1 MRWTHR
7 TRFQVT
13 RGTPIP
19 DTNLSVDAGWEGVL
33 VLEAEGTNEGLA
45 DLQLRCG
52 MEWFKPQPGVQ
63 PKQGDGGRVF
73 RLIRERRSVY
83 LTDGHI
89 HWLMFMAVVLAKFGS
104 APFA

>member
-7 TRFQVT
+7 TRFQVV
-13 RGTPIP
+13 RGTPIL
-19 DTNLSVDAGWEGVL
+19 DTNRVVDPGWEGAL
-33 VLEAEGTNEGLA
+33 VIEAEGTNEGLA

-73 RLIRERRSVY
+73 RLLRERRCVELSTRVS
-83 LTDGHI
+83 H
-89 HWLMFMAVVLAKFGS
+89 
-104 APFA
+104 

>member
-1 MRWTHR
+1 MVMRWTHR
-7 TRFQVT
+7 TRFLVT
-13 RGTPIP
+13 RGTPVP
-19 DTNLSVDAGWEGVL
+19 DTNLFVDAGWEGTI

-73 RLIRERRSVY
+73 RLIRERRYVCKR
-83 LTDGHI
+83 LTLRND
-89 HWLMFMAVVLAKFGS
+89 
-104 APFA
+104 